1 MVLVLVDDISAR
13 IQYTFDFIF
22 KMRGVEYILVESI
35 DTFND
40 FQGAKL
46 NYSKQKCSDG
56 ISFTPSGLL
65 NETGIWNGNLDKVKI
80 ESVDCLSFNGN
91 KDLVA
96 SVFYVLTRMEEYNCY
111 SYDDHDRFPFSH
123 SILKKYEWVEQAVCD
138 RWASYIMV
146 DLLKVEVVKSKV
158 EIIPTFDID
167 NTYAFKLKSGKRRAL
182 SKLKDVVKLDAKR
195 ITKRKSVENGEKDPY
210 DTFDKII
217 EVGKQFSGVKVF
229 WLTASEGS
237 KDRNVPIENI
247 QHRKLIKRVAQS
259 VEVNIHPSYG
269 SFLNAS
275 QVMSERDGLES
286 ITGSSIVRS
295 RQHFLR
301 FQLPKSYRDLIDAGI
316 RNDYSMGFAEN
327 VGFRSGTARAHNWFD
342 LERNEVTELTL
353 HPFTY
358 MDGTLLEYM
367 SLTPEE
373 SKRRIQKLYAEIQ
386 NFGGDFIFLWHNET
400 IGEYGKWKGWSQ
412 VLDFTLNLKN
422 E

>member
-22 KMRGVEYILVESI
+22 KMRGVEYTLVESI

-65 NETGIWNGNLDKVKI
+65 NETGIWNGNLVKVKI

-138 RWASYIMV
+138 RWASYIIV

-229 WLTASEGS
+229 WLIASEGS

-275 QVMSERDGLES
+275 RVMSERDGLES

-353 HPFTY
+353 HPFAY

>member
-237 KDRNVPIENI
+237 KDRNVPIGNI

>member
-22 KMRGVEYILVESI
+22 KMRGVEYTLVESI

-138 RWASYIMV
+138 RWASYIIV

-229 WLTASEGS
+229 WLIASEGS

>member
-65 NETGIWNGNLDKVKI
+65 NETGIWNGNLVKVQI

-96 SVFYVLTRMEEYNCY
+96 SVFYVLTRMEEYNCC

-138 RWASYIMV
+138 RWASYIIV

-229 WLTASEGS
+229 WLIASEGS

>member
-96 SVFYVLTRMEEYNCY
+96 SVFYVLTRMEEYNCF

-138 RWASYIMV
+138 RWASYIIV

-237 KDRNVPIENI
+237 KDRNVPIGNI

-353 HPFTY
+353 HPFAY

>member
-22 KMRGVEYILVESI
+22 KMRGVEYTLVESI

-46 NYSKQKCSDG
+46 NYSKQMCSDG

-138 RWASYIMV
+138 RWASYIIV

-237 KDRNVPIENI
+237 KDRNVPIGNI

>member
-1 MVLVLVDDISAR
+1 M
-13 IQYTFDFIF
+13 
-22 KMRGVEYILVESI
+22 EYILVESI

-138 RWASYIMV
+138 RWASYIIV

-237 KDRNVPIENI
+237 KDRNVPIGNI

-327 VGFRSGTARAHNWFD
+327 VGFRSGTARVHNWFD

-353 HPFTY
+353 HPFAY

>member
-22 KMRGVEYILVESI
+22 KMRGVEYTLVESI

-138 RWASYIMV
+138 RWASYIIV

-229 WLTASEGS
+229 WLIASEGS

-301 FQLPKSYRDLIDAGI
+301 FQLPKSYRDLIDVGI

-353 HPFTY
+353 HPFAY

>member
-138 RWASYIMV
+138 RWASYIIV

-237 KDRNVPIENI
+237 KDRNVPIGNI

>member
-138 RWASYIMV
+138 RWASYIIV

-237 KDRNVPIENI
+237 KDRNVPIGNI

-301 FQLPKSYRDLIDAGI
+301 FQLPKSYRDLIDVGI

-353 HPFTY
+353 HPFAY

>member
-22 KMRGVEYILVESI
+22 KMRGVEYTLVESI

-46 NYSKQKCSDG
+46 NYSKQMCSDG

-96 SVFYVLTRMEEYNCY
+96 SVFYVLTRMEEYNCC

-138 RWASYIMV
+138 RWASYIIV

-229 WLTASEGS
+229 WLIASEGS

-275 QVMSERDGLES
+275 RVMSERDGLES

-353 HPFTY
+353 HPFAY

>member
-22 KMRGVEYILVESI
+22 KMRGVEYTLVESI

-138 RWASYIMV
+138 RWASYIIV

-195 ITKRKSVENGEKDPY
+195 ITQRKSVENGEKDPY

-237 KDRNVPIENI
+237 KDRNVPIGNI

-353 HPFTY
+353 HPFAY

>member
-22 KMRGVEYILVESI
+22 KMRGVEYTLVESI

-46 NYSKQKCSDG
+46 NYSKQMCSDG

-96 SVFYVLTRMEEYNCY
+96 SVFYVLTRMEEYNCC

-138 RWASYIMV
+138 RWASYIIV

-237 KDRNVPIENI
+237 KDRNVPIGNI
-247 QHRKLIKRVAQS
+247 QHRKLINRVAQS

>member
-22 KMRGVEYILVESI
+22 KMRGVEYTLVESI

-138 RWASYIMV
+138 RWASYIIV

-158 EIIPTFDID
+158 EIIPTL
-167 NTYAFKLKSGKRRAL
+167 Y
-182 SKLKDVVKLDAKR
+182 
-195 ITKRKSVENGEKDPY
+195 P
-210 DTFDKII
+210 
-217 EVGKQFSGVKVF
+217 
-229 WLTASEGS
+229 
-237 KDRNVPIENI
+237 
-247 QHRKLIKRVAQS
+247 
-259 VEVNIHPSYG
+259 
-269 SFLNAS
+269 
-275 QVMSERDGLES
+275 
-286 ITGSSIVRS
+286 
-295 RQHFLR
+295 R
-301 FQLPKSYRDLIDAGI
+301 FA
-316 RNDYSMGFAEN
+316 
-327 VGFRSGTARAHNWFD
+327 
-342 LERNEVTELTL
+342 
-353 HPFTY
+353 
-358 MDGTLLEYM
+358 
-367 SLTPEE
+367 
-373 SKRRIQKLYAEIQ
+373 
-386 NFGGDFIFLWHNET
+386 
-400 IGEYGKWKGWSQ
+400 
-412 VLDFTLNLKN
+412 
-422 E
+422 

>member
-22 KMRGVEYILVESI
+22 KMRGVEYTLVESI

-65 NETGIWNGNLDKVKI
+65 NETGIWNGNLVKVKI

-96 SVFYVLTRMEEYNCY
+96 SVFYVLTRMEEYNCC

-138 RWASYIMV
+138 RWASYIIV

-237 KDRNVPIENI
+237 KDRNVPIGNI

>member
-96 SVFYVLTRMEEYNCY
+96 SVFYVLTRMEEYNCF

-138 RWASYIMV
+138 RWASYIIV

-237 KDRNVPIENI
+237 KDRNVPIGNI

-353 HPFTY
+353 HPFAY

-373 SKRRIQKLYAEIQ
+373 SKLRIQKLYAEIQ

>member
-22 KMRGVEYILVESI
+22 KMRGVEYTLVESI

-138 RWASYIMV
+138 RWASYIIV

-237 KDRNVPIENI
+237 KDRNVPIGNI

-353 HPFTY
+353 HPFAY

>member
-237 KDRNVPIENI
+237 KDRNVPIGNI

-353 HPFTY
+353 HPFAY

>member
-1 MVLVLVDDISAR
+1 MVFVLVDDISAR

-138 RWASYIMV
+138 RWASYIIV

-237 KDRNVPIENI
+237 KDRNVPIGNI

-353 HPFTY
+353 HPFAY

-373 SKRRIQKLYAEIQ
+373 SKLRIQKLYAEIQ

>member
-22 KMRGVEYILVESI
+22 KMRGVEYTLVESI

-96 SVFYVLTRMEEYNCY
+96 SVFYVLTRMEEYNCC

-138 RWASYIMV
+138 RWASYIIV

-195 ITKRKSVENGEKDPY
+195 ITQRKSVENGEKDPY

-229 WLTASEGS
+229 WLIASEGS

-353 HPFTY
+353 HPFAY

>member
-22 KMRGVEYILVESI
+22 KMRGVEYTLVESI

-237 KDRNVPIENI
+237 KDRNVPIGNI
-247 QHRKLIKRVAQS
+247 QHRKLINRVAQS

-353 HPFTY
+353 HPFAY

>member
-1 MVLVLVDDISAR
+1 M
-13 IQYTFDFIF
+13 
-22 KMRGVEYILVESI
+22 EYILVESI

-237 KDRNVPIENI
+237 KDRNVPIGNI

>member
-22 KMRGVEYILVESI
+22 KMRGVEYTLVESI

-65 NETGIWNGNLDKVKI
+65 NETGIWNGNLVKVKI

-138 RWASYIMV
+138 RWASYIIV

-229 WLTASEGS
+229 WLIASEGS

>member
-22 KMRGVEYILVESI
+22 KMRGVEYTLVESI

-96 SVFYVLTRMEEYNCY
+96 SVFYVLTRMEEYNCC

-138 RWASYIMV
+138 RWASYIIV

-229 WLTASEGS
+229 WLIASEGS

>member
-1 MVLVLVDDISAR
+1 MVFVLVDDISAR

-96 SVFYVLTRMEEYNCY
+96 SVFYVLTRMEEYNCF

-138 RWASYIMV
+138 RWASYIIV

-237 KDRNVPIENI
+237 KDRNVPIGNI

-353 HPFTY
+353 HPFAY

-373 SKRRIQKLYAEIQ
+373 SKLRIQKLYAEIQ

>member
-22 KMRGVEYILVESI
+22 KMRGVEYTLVESI

-46 NYSKQKCSDG
+46 NYSKQMCSDG

-138 RWASYIMV
+138 RWASYIIV

-229 WLTASEGS
+229 WLIASEGS

>member
-22 KMRGVEYILVESI
+22 KMRGVEYTLAESI
-35 DTFND
+35 DAFND
-40 FQGAKL
+40 FEGPKL
-46 NYSKQKCSDG
+46 NYSKQKSVDG
-56 ISFTPSGLL
+56 ISLTPSGLL
-65 NETGIWNGNLDKVKI
+65 NETGIWNGNLDKVKT
-80 ESVDCLSFNGN
+80 ESIDCLSFNGN
-91 KDLVA
+91 HDLVA
-96 SVFYVLTRMEEYNCY
+96 SVFYVLTRMEEYNCD
-111 SYDDHDRFPFSH
+111 SYDDHDRFPFSN
-123 SILKKYEWVEQAVCD
+123 SILKKYEWVELAVCD
-138 RWASYIMV
+138 RWASYIIV

-182 SKLKDVVKLDAKR
+182 SKLKDVVKLDTKR
-195 ITKRKSVENGEKDPY
+195 IAKRKSVENGEKDPY

-217 EVGKQFSGVKVF
+217 EVGKQFSGAKVF

-237 KDRNVPIENI
+237 KDRNVPIGNI
-247 QHRKLIKRVAQS
+247 KHRKLIKRVAQS

-269 SFLNAS
+269 SFRSAS
-275 QVMSERDGLES
+275 QVRAEMDGLES

-301 FQLPKSYRDLIDAGI
+301 FQLPNSYRGLIDAGI

-327 VGFRSGTARAHNWFD
+327 VGFRSGTARTHNWFD

-353 HPFTY
+353 HPFAY

-367 SLTPEE
+367 SLTPKE
-373 SKRRIQKLYAEIQ
+373 SKRRIQKLYTEIQ
-386 NFGGDFIFLWHNET
+386 NFGGNFIFLWHNET

>member
-22 KMRGVEYILVESI
+22 KMRGVEYTLVESI

-46 NYSKQKCSDG
+46 NYSKQMCSDG

-96 SVFYVLTRMEEYNCY
+96 SVFYVLTRMEEYNCC

-138 RWASYIMV
+138 RWASYIIV

-237 KDRNVPIENI
+237 KDRNVPIGNI

-353 HPFTY
+353 HPFAY

>member
-22 KMRGVEYILVESI
+22 KMRGVEYTLVESI

-138 RWASYIMV
+138 RWASYIIV
-146 DLLKVEVVKSKV
+146 DLLKVEVMKSKV

-229 WLTASEGS
+229 WLIASEGS

-275 QVMSERDGLES
+275 RVMSERDGLES

-327 VGFRSGTARAHNWFD
+327 VGFRSGTARVHNWFD

-353 HPFTY
+353 HPFAY

>member
-22 KMRGVEYILVESI
+22 KMRGVEYTLVESI

-65 NETGIWNGNLDKVKI
+65 NETGIWNGNLVKVKI
-80 ESVDCLSFNGN
+80 ESVDYLSFNGN

-138 RWASYIMV
+138 RWASYIIV

-229 WLTASEGS
+229 WLIASEGS

-275 QVMSERDGLES
+275 RVMSERDGLES

>member
-138 RWASYIMV
+138 RWASYIIV

-229 WLTASEGS
+229 WLIASEGS

>member
-22 KMRGVEYILVESI
+22 KMRGVEYTLVESI

-46 NYSKQKCSDG
+46 NYSKQMCSDG

-138 RWASYIMV
+138 RWASYIIV

-237 KDRNVPIENI
+237 KDRNVPIGNI
-247 QHRKLIKRVAQS
+247 QHRKLINRVAQS

-353 HPFTY
+353 HPFAY

>member
-1 MVLVLVDDISAR
+1 
-13 IQYTFDFIF
+13 
-22 KMRGVEYILVESI
+22 
-35 DTFND
+35 
-40 FQGAKL
+40 
-46 NYSKQKCSDG
+46 
-56 ISFTPSGLL
+56 
-65 NETGIWNGNLDKVKI
+65 
-80 ESVDCLSFNGN
+80 
-91 KDLVA
+91 
-96 SVFYVLTRMEEYNCY
+96 MEEYNCY

-138 RWASYIMV
+138 RWASYIIV

-229 WLTASEGS
+229 WLIASEGS

-301 FQLPKSYRDLIDAGI
+301 FQLPKSYRDLIDVGI

-353 HPFTY
+353 HPFAY

>member
-22 KMRGVEYILVESI
+22 KMRGVEYTLVESI

-46 NYSKQKCSDG
+46 NYSKQMCSDG

-96 SVFYVLTRMEEYNCY
+96 SVFYVLTRMEEYNCC

-138 RWASYIMV
+138 RWASYIIV

-195 ITKRKSVENGEKDPY
+195 ITQRKSVENGEKDPY

-237 KDRNVPIENI
+237 KDRNVPIGNI
-247 QHRKLIKRVAQS
+247 QHRKLINRVAQS

-353 HPFTY
+353 HPFAY

>member
-138 RWASYIMV
+138 RWASYIIV

-229 WLTASEGS
+229 WLIASEGS

-275 QVMSERDGLES
+275 RVMSERDGLES

-353 HPFTY
+353 HPFAY

>member
-65 NETGIWNGNLDKVKI
+65 NETGIWNGNLVKVKI

-138 RWASYIMV
+138 RWASYIIV

-229 WLTASEGS
+229 WLIASEGS

-301 FQLPKSYRDLIDAGI
+301 FQLPKSYRDLIDVGI

-353 HPFTY
+353 HPFAY

>member
-1 MVLVLVDDISAR
+1 MVLVIVDDISAR

-22 KMRGVEYILVESI
+22 KMRGVEYTLVESI

-138 RWASYIMV
+138 RWASYIIV

-229 WLTASEGS
+229 WLIASEGS

>member
-22 KMRGVEYILVESI
+22 KMRGVEYTLVESI

-46 NYSKQKCSDG
+46 NYSKQMCSDG

-96 SVFYVLTRMEEYNCY
+96 SVFYVLTRMEEYNCC

-138 RWASYIMV
+138 RWASYIIV

-195 ITKRKSVENGEKDPY
+195 ITQRKSVENGEKDPY

-237 KDRNVPIENI
+237 KDRNVPIGNI

-353 HPFTY
+353 HPFAY

>member
-22 KMRGVEYILVESI
+22 KMRGVEYTLVESI

-46 NYSKQKCSDG
+46 NYSKQMCSDG

-96 SVFYVLTRMEEYNCY
+96 SVFYVLTRMEEYNCC

-138 RWASYIMV
+138 RWASYIIV

-229 WLTASEGS
+229 WLIASEGS

-353 HPFTY
+353 HPFAY